1 MRRLISLS
9 LFGAI
14 LLTHPFAARAIA
26 DDQAGAA
33 AFARGDFTRAASE
46 WTPAAAK
53 GDPRAEFGLGE
64 VYEQGKGDYHTAD
77 HWYSMAAEHGD
88 AEAKYRLMLI
98 WMAGD
103 KDFAPNLTK
112 AYGWMLIASK
122 GGAASDRLAQLR
134 RQLDAHLD
142 EATRSAGQKFAAAWD
157 AAHPAGSPPQQEAAA
172 KPLPSIAPA
181 APASPAQPAAPPQ
194 QEAAKPLPPIA
205 PAAPASPAQPAAPP
219 QQEAAKPLP
228 PIAPAAP
235 ASPAQPAAPPQQ
247 EAAKPLPPIAP
258 AAPASPAQPAAP
270 PQQEAAKP
278 LPPVAPA
285 APANPAQ
292 PAEPPQQVAVL
303 PVPTPVPDARAKLDA
318 ALKALDCASIHTG
331 AVNGITKITGSVA
344 NAQDRIK
351 IAVLADNVPA
361 SDRPQIDLDVV
372 PPPLCRSLVAADDF
386 SRDHIASAG
395 MIELSMEGNPVLHP
409 GDPIQVDVK
418 SQVNVPVFV
427 RIDYFTL
434 DDQVLHMW
442 PTQYVPNTQVNPG
455 ETRRFLYRRPG
466 GPDPAWT
473 VGSPPYGTELILA
486 TATQQPL
493 NLDNGLTGMA
503 PDYLRQLTAAFDR
516 ERTDGRQSF
525 VAATFIR
532 TAAK

>member
-1 MRRLISLS
+1 MRPLIGLS
-9 LFGAI
+9 LLGA
-14 LLTHPFAARAIA
+14 LLIARPFAVCAIA

-33 AFARGDFTRAASE
+33 ALARGDFTRAASE

-64 VYEQGKGDYHTAD
+64 VYEQGKGDYRTAD

-103 KDFAPNLTK
+103 KNFAPDLTK
-112 AYGWMLIASK
+112 AYGWMLIASE

-142 EATRSAGQKFAAAWD
+142 DATRAAGQKFAAAWD
-157 AAHPAGSPPQQEAAA
+157 AAHSPAAQPQQDAAA
-172 KPLPSIAPA
+172 KPLAPSAPV
-181 APASPAQPAAPPQ
+181 APPSPAQPAAPPQ
-194 QEAAKPLPPIA
+194 QDAAAKPSAPSA
-205 PAAPASPAQPAAPP
+205 PAPPPSPAQPAAPP
-219 QQEAAKPLP
+219 QQ
-228 PIAPAAP
+228 
-235 ASPAQPAAPPQQ
+235 
-247 EAAKPLPPIAP
+247 
-258 AAPASPAQPAAP
+258 
-270 PQQEAAKP
+270 
-278 LPPVAPA
+278 
-285 APANPAQ
+285 
-292 PAEPPQQVAVL
+292 VAVL
-303 PVPTPVPDARAKLDA
+303 PVPAPISDARAKLDT
-318 ALKALDCASIHTG
+318 ALKALGCASIHTVT
-331 AVNGITKITGSVA
+331 VNGVTKIAGSVA
-344 NAQDRIK
+344 DTQDRIK
-351 IAVLADNVPA
+351 IALLAGNVPA
-361 SDRPQIDLDVV
+361 GERPQVDLDVV
-372 PPPLCRSLVAADDF
+372 PPPLCRSLVATDDF
-386 SRDHIASAG
+386 SRDGIAAAG
-395 MIELSMEGNPVLHP
+395 TIELSMEGNPVLHP

-418 SQVNVPVFV
+418 SAASVPVFV

-442 PTQYVPNTQVNPG
+442 PTQYVSNTQVNPG

-486 TATQQPL
+486 SATQQPIDL
-493 NLDNGLTGMA
+493 GDALTGTA

-516 ERTDGRQSF
+516 ERTAGRQSF

>member
-157 AAHPAGSPPQQEAAA
+157 AAHPAGSPPQQEA
-172 KPLPSIAPA
+172 
-181 APASPAQPAAPPQ
+181 
-194 QEAAKPLPPIA
+194 
-205 PAAPASPAQPAAPP
+205 
-219 QQEAAKPLP
+219 
-228 PIAPAAP
+228 
-235 ASPAQPAAPPQQ
+235 
-247 EAAKPLPPIAP
+247 
-258 AAPASPAQPAAP
+258 
-270 PQQEAAKP
+270 AAKP

>member
-1 MRRLISLS
+1 MRPLIGLS
-9 LFGAI
+9 LLGAI
-14 LLTHPFAARAIA
+14 LLAPPFAARAFA

-46 WTPAAAK
+46 WTPAAAQ

-103 KDFAPNLTK
+103 KDFAPDLTK
-112 AYGWMLIASK
+112 AYGWMLIASE
-122 GGAASDRLAQLR
+122 GGVTSDRLAQLR
-134 RQLDAHLD
+134 RQLDTHLD
-142 EATRSAGQKFAAAWD
+142 DATRAAGQKFAAMWD
-157 AAHPAGSPPQQEAAA
+157 AAHSPAAQPQQDAAA
-172 KPLPSIAPA
+172 KPLA
-181 APASPAQPAAPPQ
+181 
-194 QEAAKPLPPIA
+194 PIA

-219 QQEAAKPLP
+219 QQ
-228 PIAPAAP
+228 
-235 ASPAQPAAPPQQ
+235 
-247 EAAKPLPPIAP
+247 
-258 AAPASPAQPAAP
+258 
-270 PQQEAAKP
+270 
-278 LPPVAPA
+278 
-285 APANPAQ
+285 
-292 PAEPPQQVAVL
+292 VAVL
-303 PVPTPVPDARAKLDA
+303 PVPAPVSDARAKLDT
-318 ALKALDCASIHTG
+318 ALKALGCASIHIVT
-331 AVNGITKITGSVA
+331 VNGITKIAGSVA
-344 NAQDRIK
+344 DTQDRIK
-351 IAVLADNVPA
+351 IAVLAGNVPA
-361 SDRPQIDLDVV
+361 GERPQIDLDVV

-386 SRDHIASAG
+386 SRNGVVSAG
-395 MIELSMEGNPVLHP
+395 VIDLSMEGNPVLHP

-418 SQVNVPVFV
+418 SQANVPVFV

-442 PTQYVPNTQVNPG
+442 PTQYVTNTQVNAG

-493 NLDNGLTGMA
+493 DLGDALTGTA
-503 PDYLRQLTAAFDR
+503 PDYLRRLAAAFDR
-516 ERTDGRQSF
+516 EKTSGRQSF
-525 VAATFIR
+525 IAATFIR